1 MTRRILFVTVLAAAL
16 GLLPAAET
24 GSDLLVA
31 STAFAQDFV
40 SVAPG
45 AKVLKDDGK
54 IRVIDFQP
62 KGGTKLSVH
71 SHPTTVVYL
80 LKGGAIRFTLQDGK
94 TVESNSPT
102 GAALINPPV
111 THSQEHLSDSHAIPV
126 EIAERATFPPA
137 PSGPDLFAVG
147 AGHVRLLKETDRI
160 RVYEYTAKKGDKV
173 PMHSHPTHVVY
184 LLDAGQTQFTLA
196 DGTKPKPAQLKDGD
210 ALINPP
216 VMHAQEHLEDVR
228 GIVVE
233 VKK

>member
-1 MTRRILFVTVLAAAL
+1 MKRLLIAL
-16 GLLPAAET
+16 CT
-24 GSDLLVA
+24 MVA

-54 IRVIDFQP
+54 IRVIDFQVRAGVKIP
-62 KGGTKLSVH
+62 VH
-71 SHPTTVVYL
+71 SHPTMVVYL
-80 LKGGAIRFTLQDGK
+80 LKGGGVRFTLPDGK
-94 TVESNSPT
+94 TVETNAQT

-111 THSQEHLSDSHAIPV
+111 THSQEHLADSHAILV
-126 EIAERATFPPA
+126 EIADGATFSPA

-173 PMHSHPTHVVY
+173 AMHSHPTHVVY
-184 LLDAGQTQFTLA
+184 LLEAGQTQFTLA

-216 VMHAQEHLEDVR
+216 VMHAQEHLGDVR
-228 GIVVE
+228 AILVE
-233 VKK
+233 VKR